1 MVFLVVFGLYLDP
14 FLESGLT
21 LKLTSRYCV
30 LHWKQTVHL
39 EV

>member
-14 FLESGLT
+14 FFESGLA
-21 LKLTSRYCV
+21 LKLASRYYV
-30 LHWKQTVHL
+30 FHWKQTVYL